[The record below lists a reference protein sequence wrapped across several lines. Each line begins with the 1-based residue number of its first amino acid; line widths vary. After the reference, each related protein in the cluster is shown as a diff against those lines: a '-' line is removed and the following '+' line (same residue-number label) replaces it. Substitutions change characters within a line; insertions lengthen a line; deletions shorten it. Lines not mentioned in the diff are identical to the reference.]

1 MDDVTDQER
10 PKAALH
16 RRATR
21 RRAESDILQRVAKT
35 LSETE
40 EPLVALAAVTED
52 VASVFRASMA
62 AAVVLGEGV
71 DGRHLVLSDPEL
83 GADAERLF
91 LEQMRDS
98 DGWLARLRQ
107 AGFRLLTN
115 NLEPSRLPEGWGHR
129 LRADQMARLLVVP
142 FFVRGVT
149 LGGLVISRGREDY
162 PFDEGDVWLAQSIG
176 DVLALSIGVSVHSS
190 EMNQF
195 FAASLEL
202 LCMIDFG
209 GHLHRLNPQ
218 WEQVLGYDPQELEGA
233 PFLDLVHPDDRPT
246 TAAALG
252 DLSEARVPVQFVN
265 RFRARDGSYRSMEW
279 LARPGADLVYA
290 SARDITERLA
300 QERALR
306 ESETRLQDLV
316 LTTGD
321 WIWEIDRGGRY
332 TAAWGNVQDVIG
344 YEPEEVIG
352 HTPLDFMSPEEA
364 GRIAPILAQMAE
376 RREGC
381 GALVRRSLHKDGRE
395 VLLMTACVPIFDADG
410 EYAGLRGV
418 DKDVTLRERL
428 GRALQESEDRYR
440 LIAENTNDVIV
451 LLDLD
456 SMTFEYVSPSMER
469 LTGFTPDDLIGQDLG
484 TLLPSEARERAWAS
498 TKKSQAATDAG
509 DSEAR
514 YYITEAEFMRKD
526 GGTVPV
532 ELSVKVFT
540 DEEGRARKHVSLC
553 RDITSRK
560 EAETALRESEERYR
574 LIADNVADVIWVL
587 ELASMDFSYI
597 SPSVERLRGF
607 TPDEV
612 LAQSI
617 QDVLTPDSYQKVL
630 DLMGDVLAR
639 AAAGEA
645 AIVESLEIEQPRK
658 GGGTVE
664 AEIITRVLLGPDGRP
679 AQILG
684 VSRDL
689 SERKA
694 AETGPAGKPQASR
707 RPHVRRG
714 RLALGG
720 RCGVPVHAVFRRG
733 ARRAGLRARG
743 GPREDAHGLH
753 AARGRRGD
761 APVRVRAGGQER
773 GLLRGRQ
780 SQPSP

>member
-1 MDDVTDQER
+1 M
-10 PKAALH
+10 
-16 RRATR
+16 
-21 RRAESDILQRVAKT
+21 
-35 LSETE
+35 
-40 EPLVALAAVTED
+40 
-52 VASVFRASMA
+52 
-62 AAVVLGEGV
+62 
-71 DGRHLVLSDPEL
+71 
-83 GADAERLF
+83 
-91 LEQMRDS
+91 
-98 DGWLARLRQ
+98 
-107 AGFRLLTN
+107 
-115 NLEPSRLPEGWGHR
+115 
-129 LRADQMARLLVVP
+129 
-142 FFVRGVT
+142 
-149 LGGLVISRGREDY
+149 
-162 PFDEGDVWLAQSIG
+162 WLAQSIG

-190 EMNQF
+190 EMNHF

-202 LCMIDFG
+202 LCMIDFRG
-209 GHLHRLNPQ
+209 RLYRVNPQ
-218 WEQVLGYDPQELEGA
+218 WEQVLGYEPQELEGT

-364 GRIAPILAQMAE
+364 GRIAPIFAQMAE

-381 GALVRRSLHKDGRE
+381 GALVRRSFHKDGRE

-410 EYAGLRGV
+410 EYAGFRGV

-456 SMTFEYVSPSMER
+456 SLTFEYVSPSMER

-484 TLLPSEARERAWAS
+484 TLLPPEARERAWAS

-514 YYITEAEFMRKD
+514 YYITEAEFLRKD

-532 ELSVKVFT
+532 ELSVKVLT

-560 EAETALRESEERYR
+560 EAETALKESEERYR

-630 DLMGDVLAR
+630 DLMGECAGAGGGRGGRNRREPRDR
-639 AAAGEA
+639 AAPQRRRHRRGRDHH
-645 AIVESLEIEQPRK
+645 Q
-658 GGGTVE
+658 
-664 AEIITRVLLGPDGRP
+664 GPARPGRP
-679 AQILG
+679 ARPDTGRVAGPQRAQSG
-684 VSRDL
+684 R
-689 SERKA
+689 E
-694 AETGPAGKPQASR
+694 GPAGKPQTSR

-720 RCGVPVHAVFRRG
+720 RRGVPVHAVFRRG

-753 AARGRRGD
+753 AARGGRGD
-761 APVRVRAGGQER
+761 APVRGRASGQER